1 MPPLQALLLSS
12 LKAPHASSRSPRV
25 ALHEAS
31 WAAAI
36 RPTAP
41 HRALGLPLCPFRGN
55 GPCSLLA
62 PPPKALTSD
71 PESSWA
77 QGDRGPSRG
86 ALLTSSFSQ
95 PPPPRHSCLSAQ
107 APGRAGPIRGP
118 SSAVPRSEAGIVS
131 AWAPPAQPPASPP
144 SVEQPEEARLCSH
157 FPKIGGPPH
166 GAPGRFPWSSG
177 CASGLRSPQPLPPPS
192 TATHPILGHPLTPGH
207 PQPQGTPILQGPG
220 PRAPPP
226 SSVVST

>member
-62 PPPKALTSD
+62 TPP
-71 PESSWA
+71 
-77 QGDRGPSRG
+77 QGPDLRPGEQLGAGRQRPFQRGPAHKQLFTAPTPETFLPFSPGSGESG
-86 ALLTSSFSQ
+86 AHPGTLL
-95 PPPPRHSCLSAQ
+95 SC
-107 APGRAGPIRGP
+107 
-118 SSAVPRSEAGIVS
+118 
-131 AWAPPAQPPASPP
+131 
-144 SVEQPEEARLCSH
+144 
-157 FPKIGGPPH
+157 
-166 GAPGRFPWSSG
+166 
-177 CASGLRSPQPLPPPS
+177 
-192 TATHPILGHPLTPGH
+192 ATL
-207 PQPQGTPILQGPG
+207 
-220 PRAPPP
+220 
-226 SSVVST
+226 